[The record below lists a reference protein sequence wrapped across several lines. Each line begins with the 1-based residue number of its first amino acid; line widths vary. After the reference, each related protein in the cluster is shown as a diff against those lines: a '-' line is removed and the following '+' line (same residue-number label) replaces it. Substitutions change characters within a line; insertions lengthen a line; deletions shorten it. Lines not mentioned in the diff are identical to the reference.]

1 VHVEFQHLAPGSYV
15 LTISRT
21 GFRRNDPQ
29 TAYLE
34 MGSPAALTPSRRAK
48 LQRLT
53 RDIPE
58 IRKPVRITG
67 GTFTTTV
74 PMRTNDVV
82 LIQLERKP

>member
-1 VHVEFQHLAPGSYV
+1 L
-15 LTISRT
+15 LTIHRT

-34 MGSPAALTPSRRAK
+34 MGSPRTLTAAQLAK

-53 RDIPE
+53 RDVAE
-58 IRKPVRITG
+58 TRKRVRITG
-67 GTFTTTV
+67 GTFVTTV

-82 LIQLERKP
+82 LVELERRP